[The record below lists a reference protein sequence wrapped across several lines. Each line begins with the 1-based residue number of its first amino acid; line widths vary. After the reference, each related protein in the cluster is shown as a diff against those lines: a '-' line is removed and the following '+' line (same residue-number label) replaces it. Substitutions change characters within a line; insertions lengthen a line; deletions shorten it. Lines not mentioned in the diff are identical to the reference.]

1 MPRVSLAFFSVAA
14 LYAVIGMSWGII
26 MGATDDHSMFP
37 AHAHLNLL
45 GWVTMSI
52 YGIFYALA
60 AARASQRLAWIN
72 FALSNLG
79 LVIMIPSLALI
90 LRYGELPQYIVPIII
105 GEILTVAGMISF
117 GVSVW
122 SMFLRAGRAVA
133 PHAAAQPAE

>member
-14 LYAVIGMSWGII
+14 LYAIIGMSWGIF
-26 MGATDDHSMFP
+26 MGASQDHSMYP

-60 AARASQRLAWIN
+60 GARVSARAPWIT
-72 FALSNLG
+72 FALSNIG
-79 LVIMIPSLALI
+79 LVILIPSLALI
-90 LRYGELPQYIVPIII
+90 LRYGELPQYIVPISI

-122 SMFLRAGRAVA
+122 GMFLKSGGPISAA
-133 PHAAAQPAE
+133 PKVQPAE